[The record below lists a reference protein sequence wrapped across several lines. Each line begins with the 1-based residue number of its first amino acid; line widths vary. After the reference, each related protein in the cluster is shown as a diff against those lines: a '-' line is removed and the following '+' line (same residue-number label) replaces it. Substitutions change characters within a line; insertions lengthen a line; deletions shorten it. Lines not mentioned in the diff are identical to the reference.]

1 MTLGWGYSNS
11 NDLNEPHVKAGL
23 VTVQLLP
30 PDAPTTAAPTTAAPT
45 TAAPTTAGAGAL
57 SNSIPMALTLLALCW
72 SLV

>member
-11 NDLNEPHVKAGL
+11 NNLTEPHVKAGL

-30 PDAPTTAAPTTAAPT
+30 PDVPT

>member
-11 NDLNEPHVKAGL
+11 NNLSEPHVSAGT

-30 PDAPTTAAPTTAAPT
+30 PTPTNGPTTAAPT
-45 TAAPTTAGAGAL
+45 TAAPTTAGAGSL
-57 SNSIPMALTLLALCW
+57 SDSIPMALTLLALCW

>member
-11 NDLNEPHVKAGL
+11 NNLTEPHVKAGL

-30 PDAPTTAAPTTAAPT
+30 PDVPTTAAPT